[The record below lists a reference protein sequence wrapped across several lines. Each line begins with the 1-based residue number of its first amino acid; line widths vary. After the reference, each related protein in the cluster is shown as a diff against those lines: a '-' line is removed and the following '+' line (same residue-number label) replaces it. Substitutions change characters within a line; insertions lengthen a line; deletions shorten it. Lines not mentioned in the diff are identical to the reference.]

1 MAFQRY
7 GAGMAGVHL
16 SRSDEN
22 VREIEA
28 LAALLGG
35 RVGLDGVLADLDSQ
49 ARPSRLG
56 RLLGRAVDEAYTWE
70 DRDNRDHCW
79 WPQGISTS
87 ADASATEVV
96 AGRRLMAV
104 TWYSPRVHGVSHG
117 SRLTILDLDTL
128 RYRHVLLVVPT
139 LDDQGGLV
147 MEPLQVHAGGLVWC
161 GPYLHVAAT
170 SRGFVTCRLDDV
182 LPAAGRVESHGHD
195 YVLPVRFSYRAHAD
209 EGERSLRYSFLSLD
223 RTTTPTLVAGE
234 YGRGSDTTR
243 LVRFGVD
250 AESALLLTGEDGLS
264 RPLALDD
271 RGVVQMQGAVI
282 ARDRYFLTTSHGP
295 WQPGSVYVGEPGS
308 FTPYR
313 LAVPMGPEDL
323 AYWPSTDR
331 LWSVSE
337 HPRRRWIF
345 SMRRAWF
352 D

>member
-1 MAFQRY
+1 
-7 GAGMAGVHL
+7 MAGVHL
-16 SRSDEN
+16 SRTDEN
-22 VREIEA
+22 VREIDA
-28 LAALLGG
+28 LASLLGG
-35 RVGLDGVLADLDSQ
+35 RVGLDGLLADLDSQ
-49 ARPSRLG
+49 ARPSRVG

-70 DRDNRDHCW
+70 DRDSRDRRW

-87 ADASATEVV
+87 ADASETELV
-96 AGRRLMAV
+96 AGRRLLAV
-104 TWYSPRVHGVSHG
+104 TWYSPQIDGVSYG
-117 SRLTILDLDTL
+117 SRVTILDLDTL

-139 LDDQGGLV
+139 LDDEGGLV
-147 MEPLQVHAGGLVWC
+147 VEPLQVHAGGLVWC

-182 LPAAGRVESHGHD
+182 MPAAGRVESHGHD
-195 YVLPVRFSYRAHAD
+195 YVLPVCFSYRAHAD
-209 EGERSLRYSFLSLD
+209 EGQRRLRYSFLSLD
-223 RTTTPTLVAGE
+223 RATTPTLVAGE
-234 YGRGSDTTR
+234 YGRGSNTTR

-250 AESALLLTGEDGLS
+250 AESALLLAGEDGLS
-264 RPLALDD
+264 WPLGLDD
-271 RGVVQMQGAVI
+271 GGVVQMQGAVV
-282 ARDRYFLTTSHGP
+282 ARDRWFVTTSHGP
-295 WQPGSVYVGEPGS
+295 VRPGSVYAGQPGS
-308 FTPYR
+308 FTPYQ

>member
-1 MAFQRY
+1 
-7 GAGMAGVHL
+7 MAGVHL
-16 SRSDEN
+16 SRTDEN
-22 VREIEA
+22 VAEIEA
-28 LAALLGG
+28 LASLLGG
-35 RVGLDGVLADLDSQ
+35 RVGLDGVLADLGSQ

-56 RLLGRAVDEAYTWE
+56 RLLGRAVGEAYTWE
-70 DRDNRDHCW
+70 DRDARDLRW

-87 ADASATEVV
+87 ADASESEVV
-96 AGRRLMAV
+96 GGRRLLAL
-104 TWYSPRVHGVSHG
+104 TWYSRQVGGVSHG
-117 SRLTILDLDTL
+117 SRVTILDLDTL
-128 RYRHVLLVVPT
+128 RYRHVLLVVPI
-139 LDDQGGLV
+139 LDDQGGLRL
-147 MEPLQVHAGGLVWC
+147 EPLHVHAGGLVWC

-195 YVLPVRFSYRAHAD
+195 YVLPVRFSYRAHAE
-209 EGERSLRYSFLSLD
+209 EGQHKLRYSFLSLD
-223 RTTTPTLVAGE
+223 RAAAPTLVVGE

-250 AESALLLTGEDGLS
+250 AESALLLAGDDGLS

-271 RGVVQMQGAVI
+271 GGVVQMQGAVI
-282 ARDRYFLTTSHGP
+282 ARGRYYVTTSHGQ
-295 WQPGSVYVGEPGS
+295 WRPGSVYAGQPGS

-313 LAVPMGPEDL
+313 LAVPMGPDDL